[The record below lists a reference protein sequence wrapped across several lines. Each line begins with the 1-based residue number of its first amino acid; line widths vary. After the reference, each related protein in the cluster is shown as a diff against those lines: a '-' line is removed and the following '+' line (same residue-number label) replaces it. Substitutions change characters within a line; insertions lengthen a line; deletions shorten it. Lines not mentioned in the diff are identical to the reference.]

1 MKSVEKNQEQK
12 TFEELMKEWDEDE
25 IWGKYMEEHLKEE
38 EECRRKR
45 VKIKKK
51 KH

>member
-12 TFEELMKEWDEDE
+12 TFEELMKEWDDDE
-25 IWGKYMEEHLKEE
+25 LWEKYMEEHLKEE
-38 EECRRKR
+38 EEGRRKR
-45 VKIKKK
+45 KIKKK